1 MPGLRVLRPGP
12 GTPDPRVVGQA
23 LVDLAVPLGVKP
35 PALQPELLW
44 GAELQLSRGVGSVA
58 VVLARSPG
66 GALVVSTWADGGAG
80 GVPCGTQTPPGSTDV
95 STLTVA
101 RVCDVMLPGLGQTDD
116 GRWLV
121 VTAPPSAASAELL
134 DAGGR
139 VIGPLDL
146 VDGSAVVPLPG
157 GARAVRTLDAG
168 GQPIREIPVAPPP
181 TARFGDYGPG
191 PAR

>member
-1 MPGLRVLRPGP
+1 
-12 GTPDPRVVGQA
+12 VVGQA
-23 LVDLAVPLGVKP
+23 LVDLAVPLGVEP

-44 GAELQLSRGVGSVA
+44 GAELQLPRGTGTVA

-80 GVPCGTQTPPGSTDV
+80 AVPCGTQTPPGSTDV
-95 STLTVA
+95 ATLTVA
-101 RVCDVMLPGLGQTDD
+101 RVCDVTLPGLGQTDD

-121 VTAPPSAASAELL
+121 VTAPPAAASAELL
-134 DAGGR
+134 DTSGR

-146 VDGSAVVPLPG
+146 VDGSAVVSLPG

-181 TARFGDYGPG
+181 SAPFGDYGPG